1 MEDFSGSKPASSVA
15 HTPASSSVPAGATT
29 VKVSLDEWAT
39 VRRNSGAELM
49 TDGLSGCVAVAV
61 RTDDRIALT
70 HVFSDAYDRKQTA
83 TGIEDR
89 FDAYKGDLSRFI
101 ESVGGRDAIREVHL
115 VHNGNPIAM
124 GRERNLAGLIE
135 DHFVQSNAVHADRIR
150 THVDNGCTITS
161 DNLYLKGTDN
171 QALYVGGYTNTAL
184 AGLQA
189 DLAEGIKPHL
199 GHGTFA
205 CSRGNPGPADIEM
218 APRAGGAVE
227 HSPGARYVAPRPEPE
242 FVAPVGPPAELTAAV
257 RAKLDGTGINFGFQ
271 KASAAGT
278 IATAAHAAD
287 ISGDFMLTA
296 NADKDKI
303 TLTKGDESLE
313 FSVTGRQV
321 KLLPTSVPLAEPSV
335 APGRSVA
342 ESSTPSAA
350 AALIAESSTPRIS
363 VSVSSGSPPSLYQ
376 QAFDALGP
384 QRETLGIRTEQQAI
398 ESARELA
405 SHANQSGLTA
415 ISRLEVA
422 TPDGGKP
429 SLVAY
434 QDDTTPKQTA
444 PMAIETLQQQAGM
457 ATRDMSQDSPDKTR
471 AQTL

>member
-1 MEDFSGSKPASSVA
+1 MEDYPRSS
-15 HTPASSSVPAGATT
+15 PASSSSTPTGPATI
-29 VKVSLDEWAT
+29 KVSLDEWAT

-70 HVFSDAYDRKQTA
+70 HVFSDAYERKRTDA
-83 TGIEDR
+83 GVEDR
-89 FDAYKGDLSRFI
+89 FDAYKGDLNSFI
-101 ESVGGRDAIREVHL
+101 AGVGGRDAIREVHL
-115 VHNGNPIAM
+115 VHNGNPIGM

-161 DNLYLKGTDN
+161 DDLYLKRADS
-171 QALYVGGYTNTAL
+171 QALYVSGYTNTTL
-184 AGLQA
+184 TDLRP

-199 GHGTFA
+199 AHGTFA
-205 CSRGNPGPADIEM
+205 CSLGRPAPADIEV
-218 APRAGGAVE
+218 APRAGGAVA
-227 HSPGARYVAPRPEPE
+227 HSPEARYVAPLPEPE

-257 RAKLDGTGINFGFQ
+257 RANLEGTGINFGYQ

-287 ISGDFMLTA
+287 ISGDFTLTA
-296 NADKDKI
+296 NAAKDKI
-303 TLTKGDESLE
+303 TLTKGEDSLE

-321 KLLPTSVPLAEPSV
+321 KLLPASVPLAEPSV

-350 AALIAESSTPRIS
+350 PTPIAESSTPRIGAP
-363 VSVSSGSPPSLYQ
+363 VSSGSPPSLYQ

-384 QRETLGIRTEQQAI
+384 QRETLGIKTEQQAI

-405 SHANQSGLTA
+405 SHASHSGLTA

-429 SLVAY
+429 SLVAH
-434 QDDTTPKQTA
+434 QDGPAPHQTS
-444 PMAIETLQQQAGM
+444 PLAIETLQQHAGM
-457 ATRDMSQDSPDKTR
+457 APRDMAQDSPDKTR
-471 AQTL
+471 VQSL